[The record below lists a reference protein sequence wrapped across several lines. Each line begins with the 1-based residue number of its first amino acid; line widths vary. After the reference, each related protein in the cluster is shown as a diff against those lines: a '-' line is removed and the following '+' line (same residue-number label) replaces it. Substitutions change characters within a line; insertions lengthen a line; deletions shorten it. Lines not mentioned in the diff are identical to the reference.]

1 MLFFRKPIE
10 HESIVE
16 ARKKNASL
24 TELEYYALELKAWK
38 HSPERMEQID
48 GDRYYSGD
56 HDILQRVR
64 TAIGN
69 DGDLVP
75 VPNLPNNRIIDNQY
89 AKHVDQKK
97 NYLFSQPISFD
108 CENKTYADKLSKV
121 LGKKFMR
128 SLKNAGCE
136 SLNGGIS
143 WLYPYYD
150 KNGDLAFRVF
160 PGYEIKP
167 FWNDSAHT
175 DLDMALRLYPV
186 EVYIGTTKKVIEKC
200 DIFKLEGVTTY
211 IYDGGRLLEDPT
223 AEHTGSDSY
232 ITVTDNKGQ
241 VKQFNWERIPLI
253 PIKCNAKEI
262 PLIRRARQ
270 LQDAINTI
278 MSDFVNNM
286 QEDIRNTILVLKNY
300 DGTDLGEFRKNLMT
314 YGAIKVRS
322 VEGQQGGVDTLTI
335 EVNADNYK
343 TVLECLKKALIEN
356 MRSYDAKDD
365 RMSNNPNQMN
375 IQSMYADI
383 DLDANDMETELQ
395 AAFEDILWFVNTHLA
410 NTGDGNFQNEDVN
423 VIFNRDILINES
435 EAIDNCQKS
444 VGIISN
450 ETIVG
455 MHPWVDDP
463 AKELD
468 RLDEEQAEANASDPY
483 RTAFETGQ
491 SNTDPLLDT
500 TGGDPVNAEE

>member
-1 MLFFRKPIE
+1 MPFFRKPIE
-10 HESIVE
+10 HESIVDMLQ
-16 ARKKNASL
+16 KNKPLS
-24 TELEYYALELKAWK
+24 ELEYFALELTAWK
-38 HSPERMEQID
+38 ASPERQEQLD

-56 HDILQRVR
+56 HDILQRIR

-89 AKHVDQKK
+89 AKHIDQKK
-97 NYLFSQPISFD
+97 NYLFGQPISFD
-108 CENKTYADKLSKV
+108 CENKTYADKLAKV

-128 SLKNAGCE
+128 ALKNAGCE
-136 SLNGGIS
+136 ALNGGIS

-150 KNGDLAFRVF
+150 KNGELAFRVF
-160 PGYEIKP
+160 SSYEIKP

-175 DLDMALRLYPV
+175 DLDMALRCYPV
-186 EVYIGTTKKVIEKC
+186 EVYIGTTKKVIEKV
-200 DIFKLEGVTTY
+200 DVFKIDGVKTY
-211 IYDGGRLLEDPT
+211 IFDGGRLFEDP
-223 AEHTGSDSY
+223 AAKGDSY
-232 ITVTDNKGQ
+232 VTVTDAKG
-241 VKQFNWERIPLI
+241 KAEKFNWARIPLI

-270 LQDAINTI
+270 LQDAINSI

-286 QEDIRNTILVLKNY
+286 QEDVRNTILVLKNY

-314 YGAIKVRS
+314 YGTIKVRS

-335 EVNADNYK
+335 EVNAENYK
-343 TVLECLKKALIEN
+343 TILSCLKKALIEN

-410 NTGDGNFQNEDVN
+410 NTGEGNFQNEEVN

-435 EAIDNCQKS
+435 EAIDNCAKS

-455 MHPWVDDP
+455 MHPWIDDP
-463 AKELD
+463 TKELE
-468 RLDEEQAEANASDPY
+468 RLADEKVEAEAADPY
-483 RTAFETGQ
+483 RGAFENGESFTEEEPPD
-491 SNTDPLLDT
+491 NK
-500 TGGDPVNAEE
+500 GGPVNEE